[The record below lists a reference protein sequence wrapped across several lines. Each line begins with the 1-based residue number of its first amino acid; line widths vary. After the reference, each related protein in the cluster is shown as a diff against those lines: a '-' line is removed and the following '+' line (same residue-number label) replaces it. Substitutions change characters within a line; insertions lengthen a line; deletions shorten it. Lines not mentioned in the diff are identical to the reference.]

1 MPNEAAE
8 VNTEDQAQER
18 PYEMTLNLNVL
29 HHLGIGLYS
38 NSVAVLT
45 EVVANS
51 FDADA
56 DWVNISID
64 GNLRSI
70 IIRDNGAGMSRED
83 INRRFLHVGY
93 GRRADPQRADG
104 SLTTKGRR
112 VMGRKGLGKLSLFSI
127 AHVIEV
133 YTKRAGFDPEAFSMD
148 TRKIE
153 AQIGGDGKDKAYYP
167 DPIDFAKAKLPA
179 DFQGT
184 EIRLYELKSAR
195 LVSKEQLRQRLARR
209 FAITGALANFA
220 VKVDGTEISAADR
233 NYLKKLQY
241 IWIFGSP
248 DHVKELRAE
257 CVKFKNISRIIE
269 LDGTIE
275 GSGYTVD
282 GWIGT
287 AAEPSNLAAK
297 SSSDGENQNSI
308 ILLAR
313 GRPIQ
318 ENILD
323 RINDGRLYSKYIIG
337 EVNADFLDDDAK
349 PDIATSS
356 RQSVIEDDERAV
368 IVYAHV
374 TALAKKIANQ
384 WTDLR
389 NQDGENEAITEIPK
403 LKVWLDN
410 LKGDTKKSAGR
421 LLARIRS
428 LPIEDEQ
435 ERRTLYRHGL
445 LAFERLRVHENLAA
459 LDALATF
466 DANQFSA
473 IVSSVDEIEGAVYLE
488 IVRERLAIIRTLN
501 RITDENALEAEVQK
515 LIAKHMW
522 LVEPSWERGTDAVY
536 VEEVLGKTFRDATT
550 LTGDEEKARLD
561 IRYKRGPDSHL
572 IIELKRSERKDL
584 TYDLLYRQ
592 GRKYALGL
600 RKGLQTEDIPDPY
613 IEVIF
618 LLGSAPRKELD
629 SDVDMFEKIN
639 ARYITYKQM
648 VINAQ
653 KVYGE
658 YIKER
663 DKNST
668 LRDVIEALSPSAP
681 PPATVAAAA
690 AAAATATAT
699 ATAAAAAAAAAGAAP
714 TLAAAPAKPTSAPAS
729 SGDGG

>member
-1 MPNEAAE
+1 MEAKVALF
-8 VNTEDQAQER
+8 NEDQNTAEPAVAER

-56 DWVNISID
+56 DWVDIKID
-64 GNLRSI
+64 GDLRSI
-70 IIRDNGAGMSRED
+70 VIRDNGAGMSRED

-93 GRRADPQRADG
+93 GRRSDAQRPD
-104 SLTTKGRR
+104 STVTPKGRR

-127 AHVIEV
+127 AHVVEL
-133 YTKRAGFDPEAFSMD
+133 YTQRPGFPPEAFRMD
-148 TRKIE
+148 TREIE
-153 AQIGGDGKDKAYYP
+153 KQIGADGKEGAYYP
-167 DPIDFAKAKLPA
+167 DPIDFGRAGLPPE
-179 DFQGT
+179 FQGT
-184 EIRLYELKSAR
+184 EIRLYELKSSR
-195 LVSKEQLRQRLARR
+195 LVSKDQLRQRLARR
-209 FAITGALANFA
+209 FAITGALADFA

-241 IWIFGSP
+241 IWIFGTP
-248 DHVKELRAE
+248 DRVKELRAE
-257 CVKFKNISRIIE
+257 CKKYPNITRVSE
-269 LDGTIE
+269 LDGSID
-275 GSGYTVD
+275 GSGYTVE

-297 SSSDGENQNSI
+297 SSTDGENQNSI

-368 IVYAHV
+368 VVYTHV

-389 NQDGENEAITEIPK
+389 NQDGENDAITEIPQLK
-403 LKVWLDN
+403 LWLDN

-428 LPIEDEQ
+428 LPIDDEQ
-435 ERRTLYRHGL
+435 ERKTLYRHGL

-466 DANQFSA
+466 DAGQFSA

-488 IVRERLAIIRTLN
+488 IVRERLAIIQTLT
-501 RITDENALEAEVQK
+501 RITDDNVLEVEVQK
-515 LIAKHMW
+515 LIADHMW

-536 VEEVLGKTFRDATT
+536 IEETLGKTFRTATN
-550 LTGDEEKARLD
+550 LSDVEMKARLD

-584 TYDLLYRQ
+584 TYNSLYQQ

-600 RKGLQTEDIPDPY
+600 RKGLQTEARPDPH

-618 LLGSAPRKELD
+618 LLGSAPKLELE
-629 SDVDMFEKIN
+629 SDLDLFETIN
-639 ARYITYKQM
+639 ARFITYKEM
-648 VINAQ
+648 IVNAQ
-653 KVYGE
+653 KVYGA

-668 LRDVIEALSPSAP
+668 LREVVEALSPPVSAPAVPVSKTATGTAATSATAQPRSAP
-681 PPATVAAAA
+681 PKAQKAHKKSR
-690 AAAATATAT
+690 
-699 ATAAAAAAAAAGAAP
+699 G
-714 TLAAAPAKPTSAPAS
+714 KK
-729 SGDGG
+729 

>member
-1 MPNEAAE
+1 MENKPE
-8 VNTEDQAQER
+8 VLEPEKEQETKPP
-18 PYEMTLNLNVL
+18 PYAMTLNLNVL

-56 DWVNISID
+56 DWVDIKID
-64 GNLRSI
+64 GDLRSI
-70 IIRDNGAGMSRED
+70 VITDNGAGMSRND
-83 INRRFLHVGY
+83 VNQRFLHVGY
-93 GRRADPQRADG
+93 GRRSDPQRQDG

-133 YTKRAGFDPEAFSMD
+133 YTHREGFSPEAFRMD

-153 AQIGGDGKDKAYYP
+153 EQIGGDGKDGAYHP
-167 DPIDFAKAKLPA
+167 EPIDFSKAGLPQA
-179 DFQGT
+179 FRGT

-195 LVSKEQLRQRLARR
+195 LVSKDQLRQRLARR
-209 FAITGALANFA
+209 FAITGALSKFA
-220 VKVDGTEISAADR
+220 VKVNGHEISAADR

-248 DHVKELRAE
+248 KHVEELRKE
-257 CVKFKNISRIIE
+257 CKKFNNITRILE
-269 LDGTIE
+269 LEGTIE
-275 GSGYTVD
+275 GTGYTVD

-287 AAEPSNLAAK
+287 AVEPSNLAAK
-297 SSSDGENQNSI
+297 GSTDGENQNSI

-368 IVYAHV
+368 MVYAHV

-384 WTDLR
+384 WTELR
-389 NQDGENEAITEIPK
+389 NKDGEQEALTEIPQ
-403 LKVWLDN
+403 LQLWLDT

-428 LPIEDEQ
+428 LPIDNEG
-435 ERRTLYRHGL
+435 ERRTLYQHGL
-445 LAFERLRVHENLAA
+445 LAFERLRVHENLTA

-466 DANQFSA
+466 DANQFAA
-473 IVSSVDEIEGAVYLE
+473 IVSSVDEIEGVVYLE
-488 IVRERLAIIRTLN
+488 IVRERLAVINTLN
-501 RITDENALEAEVQK
+501 RITDDNVLEAEVQR

-536 VEEVLGKTFRDATT
+536 VEETLGRTFKDATT
-550 LTGDEEKARLD
+550 LSADEMKARLD

-572 IIELKRSERKDL
+572 IIELKRSERRDL
-584 TYDLLYRQ
+584 TYNMLAQQ

-600 RKGLQTEDIPDPY
+600 RKGLQTQAIPDPH

-618 LLGSAPRKELD
+618 LLGSAPKMELEND
-629 SDVDMFEKIN
+629 PALFDGIN
-639 ARYITYKQM
+639 ARFITYKQM

-653 KVYGE
+653 KIYGD

-663 DKNST
+663 EKTST
-668 LRDVIEALSPSAP
+668 LREVVEALSA
-681 PPATVAAAA
+681 PATSS
-690 AAAATATAT
+690 
-699 ATAAAAAAAAAGAAP
+699 P
-714 TLAAAPAKPTSAPAS
+714 KSALETEIA
-729 SGDGG
+729 